1 MICKKCGTLLEEN
14 DPVCPRCGASRQ
26 FNGAF
31 SQLKDDYGNLDA
43 ACEEKLACLN
53 RSLMQIDE
61 SCVKQIRT
69 CKRCG
74 KNLPFDATVLKDFVA
89 CPFCGTFFPKVL
101 PVIELGTIEAELK
114 KLADDFGGL
123 EIFSEENASRFA
135 KSLLTLS
142 APFDVARDKLLVANI
157 RKIPQKLY
165 SVLDK
170 MIVEQQQMTDLCIDE
185 LASFGLPESFAIEVV
200 SWIVHVLQMQ
210 VSVERKP
217 AFEKV
222 LGSVKL
228 LNVGDGCTS
237 WSNTGGDWSEKK
249 LKEAPEY
256 EYPTCKIGDQIWLA
270 KNLDLNI
277 YGTPMGYALNP
288 EHGRIYGW
296 SYSYSLVDTPMG
308 GDSYIR
314 MAESGWRVPTE
325 EDFYDLSSYI
335 KSLGLT
341 VGEALKSETRWHGVG
356 KQGLNIFGFDAYP
369 TQRTNDGILKT
380 SFWLSE
386 KNSVISRWA
395 VLYGDSDEIRFE
407 RAPVNSD
414 SYACV
419 RYVRDVKE

>member
-1 MICKKCGTLLEEN
+1 MGDSVIQ
-14 DPVCPRCGASRQ
+14 V
-26 FNGAF
+26 
-31 SQLKDDYGNLDA
+31 
-43 ACEEKLACLN
+43 
-53 RSLMQIDE
+53 
-61 SCVKQIRT
+61 RT

-74 KNLPFDATVLKDFVA
+74 QNLTFDANVLEQFVA
-89 CPFCGTFFPKVL
+89 CPYCGTFFPKVL
-101 PVIELGTIEAELK
+101 PSIESGTIEAELK

-135 KSLLTLS
+135 KSLMTLS

-170 MIVEQQQMTDLCIDE
+170 MRVEQQQMTDLCIDE
-185 LASFGLPESFAIEVV
+185 LASFGFPESFAIEVV

-228 LNVGDGCTS
+228 LNVESVSS
-237 WSNTGGDWSEKK
+237 WDVKAWKEKW

-256 EYPTCKIGDQIWLA
+256 EYPTCKIGNQIWLA

-277 YGTPMGYALNP
+277 YGTPMEYALNP
-288 EHGRIYGW
+288 KHGRIYGR

-308 GDSYIR
+308 GVSYIR

-386 KNSVISRWA
+386 KNSIISRWA
-395 VLYGDSDEIRFE
+395 VLNG
-407 RAPVNSD
+407 NSD
-414 SYACV
+414 DLQFENAPDNSNDYACV

>member
-1 MICKKCGTLLEEN
+1 MGDSVIQ
-14 DPVCPRCGASRQ
+14 V
-26 FNGAF
+26 
-31 SQLKDDYGNLDA
+31 
-43 ACEEKLACLN
+43 
-53 RSLMQIDE
+53 
-61 SCVKQIRT
+61 RT

-74 KNLPFDATVLKDFVA
+74 KNLSFDAAVLKDFVA

-101 PVIELGTIEAELK
+101 PKIESGTIEAELK

-135 KSLLTLS
+135 KSLMTLS

-170 MIVEQQQMTDLCIDE
+170 MRVEQQQMTDLCIDE
-185 LASFGLPESFAIEVV
+185 LASFGFPESFAIEVV
-200 SWIVHVLQMQ
+200 SWIVHVLLMQ

-256 EYPTCKIGDQIWLA
+256 EYPTCKIGNQIWLA
-270 KNLDLNI
+270 KNLDLKV
-277 YGTPMGYALNP
+277 YGTPMEYALNP
-288 EHGRIYGW
+288 DHGRVYGR
-296 SYSYSLVDTPMG
+296 SFSYSLADNIMG
-308 GDSYIR
+308 GDSYVRI
-314 MAESGWRVPTE
+314 AESGWRIPTE
-325 EDFYDLSSYI
+325 EDFYELIAYI

-341 VGEALKSETRWHGVG
+341 VGEALKSETRWHGDG
-356 KQGLNIFGFDAYP
+356 KQGMNIFGFDAYP
-369 TQRTNDGILKT
+369 TQRTDDGIVKT

-395 VLYGDSDEIRFE
+395 VLNGDSDELLFE
-407 RAPVNSD
+407 NTPSSSD
-414 SYACV
+414 GFACV
-419 RYVRDVKE
+419 RYVRDVKEWDSLI

>member
-1 MICKKCGTLLEEN
+1 MGDSVIQ
-14 DPVCPRCGASRQ
+14 V
-26 FNGAF
+26 
-31 SQLKDDYGNLDA
+31 
-43 ACEEKLACLN
+43 
-53 RSLMQIDE
+53 
-61 SCVKQIRT
+61 RT

-74 KNLPFDATVLKDFVA
+74 QNLTFDANVLEQFVA
-89 CPFCGTFFPKVL
+89 CPYCGTFFPKVL
-101 PVIELGTIEAELK
+101 PSIESGTIEAELK

-135 KSLLTLS
+135 KSLMTLS

-170 MIVEQQQMTDLCIDE
+170 MRVEQQQMTDLCIDE
-185 LASFGLPESFAIEVV
+185 LASFGFPESFAIEVV

-222 LGSVKL
+222 LGSVNL
-228 LNVGDGCTS
+228 LNVESVSS
-237 WSNTGGDWSEKK
+237 WDVKAWKEKW

-256 EYPTCKIGDQIWLA
+256 EYPTCKIGNQIWLA

-277 YGTPMGYALNP
+277 YGTPMEYALNP
-288 EHGRIYGW
+288 KHGRIYGR
-296 SYSYSLVDTPMG
+296 SYSYSLVDTPRG
-308 GDSYIR
+308 GVSYIR

-341 VGEALKSETRWHGVG
+341 VGEALKSETQWRGAG
-356 KQGLNIFGFDAYP
+356 KRGKNIFGFDAYP
-369 TQRTNDGILKT
+369 TQKTGDGTLKT

-386 KNSVISRWA
+386 KKNVISRWA
-395 VLYGDSDEIRFE
+395 VLYGDSDEFQFE
-407 RAPVNSD
+407 DAPGYTYD
-414 SYACV
+414 YACV